1 LNFLKLFEKIL
12 LTSYFFNGMIWI
24 SSKWRKWEMIS
35 TLILDTDRDYADML
49 AQRLAAA
56 GREFS
61 VTSVAPGNGD
71 AGSAAAGS
79 YDFVIMGEDVAAMYA
94 NGADGFGGAR
104 RIILCASVPYGAVA
118 DERATDLSG
127 PLYANRCG
135 RVSRLVALIRS
146 AYAARPGSGGFPW
159 SLASGAVKYI
169 GCFGLDGACGASSI
183 AIGIGR
189 DIAAYNDKRV
199 LYVSFE
205 TLEAEKLCIR
215 DAAGE
220 RHIGDFMYLMLKG
233 READMR
239 MFSEACLFRDSY
251 GLARFFPSPGLNE
264 LARASPQES
273 GEFLRFFDG
282 CGGFDIIVLDLGNE
296 CKASAMNAAGL
307 CDALVLVENGS
318 LVDVGKRDRATALI
332 RGAWQQGGG
341 NPVLVENML
350 RFSYDGDGDGAGAG
364 AGADAGRNAEPGPA
378 EAGERIEIAY
388 DSASFRHFDGVTD
401 FVLSNEFG
409 LGIRKIT
416 NILLARIYSE

>member
-1 LNFLKLFEKIL
+1 MEK
-12 LTSYFFNGMIWI
+12 M
-24 SSKWRKWEMIS
+24 EMIS
-35 TLILDTDRDYADML
+35 TLLLDTDRDYADLL

-61 VTSVAPGNGD
+61 VTSAAPGAGD
-71 AGSAAAGS
+71 DASAADNDFVRDALSAGN
-79 YDFVIMGEDVAAMYA
+79 YDFVIMGEDVAAVCA
-94 NGADGFGGAR
+94 VGADGFGGAR
-104 RIILCASVPYGAVA
+104 RIILCASASCATDAG
-118 DERATDLSG
+118 ERASDLSG
-127 PLYANRCG
+127 PLYANRYG
-135 RVSRLVALIRS
+135 RVSRLAALIRS
-146 AYAARPGSGGFPW
+146 AYAARPGSGAFPW

-169 GCFGLDGACGASSI
+169 GCFGLDGACGVSSI

-233 READMR
+233 RETDMR
-239 MFSEACLFRDSY
+239 MFSEACLFRDSH

-282 CGGFDIIVLDLGNE
+282 CGGFELIVLDLGCE
-296 CKASAMNAAGL
+296 CKASAMNAASL
-307 CDALVLVENGS
+307 CDALVLVENGG
-318 LVDVGKRDRATALI
+318 LADVGKRDRAAALI
-332 RGAWQQGGG
+332 RGAWLRDGED
-341 NPVLVENML
+341 PVFVENML
-350 RFSYDGDGDGAGAG
+350 RFSYDGDGGGAGEEAGADRDAEKGSAGAG
-364 AGADAGRNAEPGPA
+364 
-378 EAGERIEIAY
+378 ERVEIAY
-388 DSASFRHFDGVTD
+388 DSASFRRFDGMTD

-416 NILLARIYSE
+416 DILLARIYSE